1 MEMRKGLES
10 SWVEQTSFLRH
21 STAKRSIHSLSE
33 CEYCAYY
40 KYCNENT
47 FEQNSMAWRVKKT
60 NGSTFPGF
68 TRLQDAFSNWTNSLN
83 QTRLHRDIR
92 KSELEIRHETVTTF
106 MLTNCK
112 WIYMEILLSMNI
124 ILFPSGSQKRIPFFQ
139 YNSFWIRNSLDFC
152 INFMEF
158 LKLTMAIGVRTCG
171 IELLTSY

>member
-1 MEMRKGLES
+1 MLSYNRNHIYKCYTYGELIEMRIGLES

-112 WIYMEILLSMNI
+112 WIYMEILLSMKKYYFLPTHKNESLFSSI
-124 ILFPSGSQKRIPFFQ
+124 IHSEYEIL
-139 YNSFWIRNSLDFC
+139 
-152 INFMEF
+152 
-158 LKLTMAIGVRTCG
+158 
-171 IELLTSY
+171 

>member
-1 MEMRKGLES
+1 MLSYNRNHIYKCYTYGELMEMRIGLES

-92 KSELEIRHETVTTF
+92 KSEMEIRHETVTTF

-112 WIYMEILLSMNI
+112 WIYMQILLSMNI
-124 ILFPSGSQKRIPFFQ
+124 LRRNIISFRVTKTNPFFP
-139 YNSFWIRNSLDFC
+139 
-152 INFMEF
+152 
-158 LKLTMAIGVRTCG
+158 V
-171 IELLTSY
+171 

>member
-1 MEMRKGLES
+1 MLSYNRNHIYKCYTYGELMEMRIGLES

-33 CEYCAYY
+33 CEYCAYC

-92 KSELEIRHETVTTF
+92 KSEMEIRHETVTTF

-112 WIYMEILLSMNI
+112 WIYMQILLSMNI
-124 ILFPSGSQKRIPFFQ
+124 LRRNIISFRVTKTNPFFP
-139 YNSFWIRNSLDFC
+139 
-152 INFMEF
+152 
-158 LKLTMAIGVRTCG
+158 V
-171 IELLTSY
+171 